1 MRLSVVV
8 ANGRPIAWPKL
19 DKSPLART
27 NGLWAHGASTH
38 AQWKES
44 FSKHLW
50 VAFVVVFLA
59 EMGRIPCCGRPESS
73 SSNI

>member
-38 AQWKES
+38 GKLER
-44 FSKHLW
+44 LD
-50 VAFVVVFLA
+50 
-59 EMGRIPCCGRPESS
+59 
-73 SSNI
+73 